1 MFFGSYQHNLDAK
14 GRLLLPSRFRNETGN
29 ILYIMKGYDGALSIF
44 KQSDFEKLV
53 NTIENH
59 PFNKKG
65 SRDYIRIQLAS
76 VRELEL
82 DSLGRILIPKEIL
95 NKFHLGKEVMVI
107 GVGDHIEVWNKADY
121 ERYENET
128 NAAFEE
134 IAENIEKED

>member
-128 NAAFEE
+128 SAAFEE

>member
-107 GVGDHIEVWNKADY
+107 GVGDHIEVWNKTDY

>member
-107 GVGDHIEVWNKADY
+107 GVGDHIEVWNKTDY
-121 ERYENET
+121 ERYESET